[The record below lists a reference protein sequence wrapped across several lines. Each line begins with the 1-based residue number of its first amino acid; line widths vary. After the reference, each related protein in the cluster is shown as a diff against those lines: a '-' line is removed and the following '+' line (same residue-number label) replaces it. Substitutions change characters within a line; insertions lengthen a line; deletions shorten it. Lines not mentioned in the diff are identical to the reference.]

1 MPHLVDIPSAPNNLK
16 MELIELSE
24 DNIMKSLFN
33 CKNDPLK
40 IWKNAIDYPRLR
52 HLAQKMLSCF
62 PTTYCCESTFSYTTQ
77 IKTKLRTQ
85 LTDVPLEDQF
95 RLRTTMLEP
104 NIELLVK
111 NQQYQKSH

>member
-1 MPHLVDIPSAPNNLK
+1 MPNLVDIPSAPANLK
-16 MELIELSE
+16 MEIIELSE

-33 CKNDPLK
+33 FKNDPLE
-40 IWKNAIDYPRLR
+40 IWKNAIDYLR
-52 HLAQKMLSCF
+52 HHAQKMLSCF
-62 PTTYCCESTFSYTTQ
+62 PTTYCCESTFSYMTQ

-85 LTDVPLEDQF
+85 LTDVHLEDQL

-111 NQQYQKSH
+111 NKQYQKSH